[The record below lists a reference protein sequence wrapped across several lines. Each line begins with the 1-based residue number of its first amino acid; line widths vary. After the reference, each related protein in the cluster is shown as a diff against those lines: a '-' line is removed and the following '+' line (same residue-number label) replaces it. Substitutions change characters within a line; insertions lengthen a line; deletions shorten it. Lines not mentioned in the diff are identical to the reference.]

1 MVRVGIVGAGASGLM
16 AAITAAG
23 QGAEVCIYENKDKA
37 GKKILATGNGRCNFT
52 NTCQDPSFYRSE
64 NKDFPVTVLK
74 RFDHKDVIDFFYDLG
89 ICTNDR
95 NGYIYPKSDQA
106 SAILE
111 VLLMEAE
118 RLGVKIITECKIS
131 EIRKRKKE
139 FKLINENGDV
149 YKADKVILCAG
160 SKASPVTGSDG
171 SGYDLA
177 KALGHSLVPVLP
189 SLVQLRCREKFYK
202 KVSGVRVNG
211 KVTLFVDNKPA
222 ASDTGEIQLTNY
234 GISGI
239 PVFQVSRY
247 ASIGLY
253 NKKEV
258 KAVINFMPD
267 YTEEELKIFIK
278 DRIEKRPEKTVEEFF
293 TGMFNKKLSQLFVNI
308 LNLKENIKAGSLSDN
323 DVLRMVK
330 LISSFTTVVTETNS
344 FDQAQVCC
352 GGINT
357 NEIDPST
364 LESLYVKGLYFAGE
378 IMDVDGICGG
388 YNLQWA
394 WSSGYT
400 AGMEASGK
408 GVDQHDQN

>member
-52 NTCQDPSFYRSE
+52 NKNQDPSFYRSD
-64 NKDFPVTVLK
+64 NKNFPVKVLNK
-74 RFDHKDVIDFFYDLG
+74 FDYKNVIEFFYDLG

-106 SAILE
+106 SAVLD
-111 VLLMEAE
+111 VLLMEAK
-118 RLGVKIITECKIS
+118 RFGVKILTECKIK

-139 FKLINENGDV
+139 FKLVNENGDV
-149 YKADKVILCAG
+149 FKADKVILCAG

-177 KALGHSLVPVLP
+177 KAFGHSLIPVLP
-189 SLVQLRCREKFYK
+189 SLVQLRCKEKFYK

-211 KVTLFVDNKPA
+211 KVTLLVNNKPL

-239 PVFQVSRY
+239 PVFQISRY

-253 NKKEV
+253 KKKEV
-258 KAVINFMPD
+258 KAEINFMP
-267 YTEEELKIFIK
+267 ELSKEELQSFIK
-278 DRIEKRPEKTVEEFF
+278 ERINKRPCKTLDEFF
-293 TGMFNKKLSQLFVNI
+293 TGLFNKKLSQLFVSI
-308 LNLKENIKAGSLSDN
+308 LNINETVTVNKLNDN
-323 DVLRMVK
+323 DILRMVK
-330 LISSFTTVVTETNS
+330 LISSFTTTVTETNS
-344 FDQAQVCC
+344 FEQAQVCC

-357 NEIDPST
+357 KEIDENT
-364 LESLYVKGLYFAGE
+364 LESLIVKGLYFAGE

-394 WSSGYT
+394 WSSGYV
-400 AGMEASGK
+400 AGMEASKK
-408 GVDQHDQN
+408 GENQYA

>member
-1 MVRVGIVGAGASGLM
+1 MTRVGIVGAGASGLM
-16 AAITAAG
+16 AAITAAKN
-23 QGAEVCIYENKDKA
+23 GADVCIYENKDKA

-52 NTCQDPSFYRSE
+52 NTCQDPSFYRSD
-64 NKDFPVTVLK
+64 NKDFPVNVLEK
-74 RFDHKDVIDFFYDLG
+74 FDYKAVLDFFYELG

-106 SAILE
+106 VAVLE
-111 VLLMEAE
+111 VLLMEAK
-118 RLGVKIITECKIS
+118 RVGVKIITDCKIV
-131 EIRKRKKE
+131 EIRKRKIE

-149 YKADKVILCAG
+149 FRADKVILCAG
-160 SKASPVTGSDG
+160 SKASPITGSDG
-171 SGYDLA
+171 SGYSLA
-177 KALGHSLVPVLP
+177 KSFGHSLVPVLP
-189 SLVQLRCREKFYK
+189 SLVQLRCKEKFYK

-211 KVTLFVDNKPA
+211 KVTLYVDNKKT

-239 PVFQVSRY
+239 PVFQISRY

-267 YTEEELKIFIK
+267 YSKEELYKFIC
-278 DRIEKRPEKTVEEFF
+278 DRISKRPEKTLDEFF
-293 TGMFNKKLSQLFVNI
+293 TGIFNKKLSQLFVSI
-308 LNLKENIKAGSLSDN
+308 LNLKDNTKVSTLKENDIE
-323 DVLRMVK
+323 RMNK
-330 LISSFTTVVTETNS
+330 LISSFTTIVTETNS
-344 FDQAQVCC
+344 FEQAQVCC

-357 NEIDPST
+357 KEIDKDT
-364 LESLYVKGLYFAGE
+364 LESLCVKDLYFAGE

-400 AGMEASGK
+400 AGISAAGK
-408 GVDQHDQN
+408 DRTYA

>member
-1 MVRVGIVGAGASGLM
+1 MTRVGIVGAGASGLM
-16 AAITAAG
+16 AAITAAKN
-23 QGAEVCIYENKDKA
+23 GADVCIYENKDKA

-52 NTCQDPSFYRSE
+52 NTCQDPSFYRSD
-64 NKDFPVTVLK
+64 NKNFPVNILEKFNHKAVLE
-74 RFDHKDVIDFFYDLG
+74 FFYDLG

-106 SAILE
+106 AAVLD
-111 VLLMEAE
+111 VLLMEAK
-118 RLGVKIITECKIS
+118 RLGVKIFTDCKIV

-139 FKLINENGDV
+139 FKLVNENGDIFR
-149 YKADKVILCAG
+149 ADKVIISAG

-171 SGYDLA
+171 SGYTLA
-177 KALGHSLVPVLP
+177 KSFGHSLIPVLP
-189 SLVQLRCREKFYK
+189 SLVQLRCKEKFYK

-211 KVTLFVDNKPA
+211 KVTLFVDNKEM

-239 PVFQVSRY
+239 PVFQISRY

-253 NKKEV
+253 NKNEV

-267 YTEEELKIFIK
+267 FSKNELIKFIC
-278 DRIEKRPEKTVEEFF
+278 DRIKRRPEKTIDEFF
-293 TGMFNKKLSQLFVNI
+293 TGLFNKKLSQLFVGI
-308 LNLKENIKAGSLSDN
+308 LNLKDNTKVSTLKENDID
-323 DVLRMVK
+323 RMSK
-330 LISSFTTVVTETNS
+330 LISSFTTIVTETNS
-344 FDQAQVCC
+344 FEQAQVCC

-357 NEIDPST
+357 KEIDPDT
-364 LESLYVKGLYFAGE
+364 LESLYVKDLYFAGE

-400 AGMEASGK
+400 AGMEASKKGGK
-408 GVDQHDQN
+408 WCA

>member
-1 MVRVGIVGAGASGLM
+1 M
-16 AAITAAG
+16 AAITAARN
-23 QGAEVCIYENKDKA
+23 GADVCIYENKDKA

-52 NTCQDPSFYRSE
+52 NTCQDPSFYRSD
-64 NKDFPVTVLK
+64 NKDFPLKVLNK
-74 RFDHKDVIDFFYDLG
+74 FDYKDVLDFFFELG

-111 VLLMEAE
+111 VLLYEAKS
-118 RLGVKIITECKIS
+118 LGVKIITECKIA

-139 FKLINENGDV
+139 FKLISEKGDAF
-149 YKADKVILCAG
+149 KADKVIVCAG

-171 SGYDLA
+171 SGYTLA
-177 KALGHSLVPVLP
+177 KSLGHSLVPVLP
-189 SLVQLRCREKFYK
+189 SLVQLRCKEKFYK

-211 KVTLFVDNKPA
+211 KVTLYVNNKET

-239 PVFQVSRY
+239 PVFQISRY
-247 ASIGLY
+247 AATGLY

-267 YTEEELKIFIK
+267 FDEGALKDFIVN
-278 DRIEKRPEKTVEEFF
+278 RINTRPLKTIDEFF
-293 TGMFNKKLSQLFVNI
+293 TGIFNKKLAQLFVTI
-308 LNLKENIKAGSLSDN
+308 LNIKESVLVKDLSDR
-323 DVLRMVK
+323 DIERIVK
-330 LISSFTTVVTETNS
+330 LISSFTTEVTETNS
-344 FDQAQVCC
+344 FEQAQVCA

-357 NEIDPST
+357 KEVNDET
-364 LESLYVKGLYFAGE
+364 LESLYVKDLYFAGE
-378 IMDVDGICGG
+378 ILDVDGICGG

-394 WSSGYT
+394 WSSGYV
-400 AGMEASGK
+400 AGLNASKK
-408 GVDQHDQN
+408 GI

>member
-1 MVRVGIVGAGASGLM
+1 MTRVGIVGAGASGLM
-16 AAITAAG
+16 AAITAAKN
-23 QGAEVCIYENKDKA
+23 GADVCIYENKDKA

-64 NKDFPVTVLK
+64 NKEFPVNVLK
-74 RFDHKDVIDFFYDLG
+74 KFDYKAVLDFFYDLG

-106 SAILE
+106 AAVLE
-111 VLLMEAE
+111 VLLMEAK
-118 RLGVKIITECKIS
+118 RVGVKIITDCKIA

-149 YKADKVILCAG
+149 FRADKVILCAG

-171 SGYDLA
+171 SGYALA
-177 KALGHSLVPVLP
+177 KSLGHSLIPVLP
-189 SLVQLRCREKFYK
+189 SLVQLRCKEKFYK

-211 KVTLFVDNKPA
+211 KVTLYVDNKEV

-253 NKKEV
+253 KKKEV

-267 YTEEELKIFIK
+267 VSKDELNKFIC
-278 DRIEKRPEKTVEEFF
+278 DRISKRPEKTLDEFF
-293 TGMFNKKLSQLFVNI
+293 TGIFNKKLSQLFVSI
-308 LNLKENIKAGSLSDN
+308 LNLKENTKVSALKEN
-323 DVLRMVK
+323 DINRMDK

-344 FDQAQVCC
+344 FEQAQVCC

-357 NEIDPST
+357 KEIDNNT
-364 LESLYVKGLYFAGE
+364 LESLYVKDLYFAGE

-400 AGMEASGK
+400 AGISASGK
-408 GVDQHDQN
+408 DNTYA

>member
-1 MVRVGIVGAGASGLM
+1 MTRVGIVGAGASGLM
-16 AAITAAG
+16 AAITAARN
-23 QGAEVCIYENKDKA
+23 GADVCIYENKDKA

-52 NTCQDPSFYRSE
+52 NTCQDPSFYRSD
-64 NKDFPVTVLK
+64 NKDFPLKVLNK
-74 RFDHKDVIDFFYDLG
+74 FDYKDVLDFFFELG

-111 VLLMEAE
+111 VLLYEAKS
-118 RLGVKIITECKIS
+118 LGVKIITECKIA

-139 FKLINENGDV
+139 FKLISEKGDAF
-149 YKADKVILCAG
+149 KADKVIVCAG

-171 SGYDLA
+171 SGYTLA
-177 KALGHSLVPVLP
+177 KSLGHSLVPVLP
-189 SLVQLRCREKFYK
+189 SLVQLRCKEKFYK

-211 KVTLFVDNKPA
+211 KVTLYVNNKET

-239 PVFQVSRY
+239 PVFQISRY
-247 ASIGLY
+247 AATGLY

-267 YTEEELKIFIK
+267 FDEGALKDFIVN
-278 DRIEKRPEKTVEEFF
+278 RINTRPLKTIDEFF
-293 TGMFNKKLSQLFVNI
+293 TGIFNKKLAQLFVTI
-308 LNLKENIKAGSLSDN
+308 LNIKESVLVKDLSDR
-323 DVLRMVK
+323 DIERIVK
-330 LISSFTTVVTETNS
+330 LISSFTTEVTETNS
-344 FDQAQVCC
+344 FEQAQVCA

-357 NEIDPST
+357 KEVNDET
-364 LESLYVKGLYFAGE
+364 LESLYVKDLYFAGE
-378 IMDVDGICGG
+378 ILDVDGICGG

-394 WSSGYT
+394 WSSGYV
-400 AGMEASGK
+400 AGLNASKK
-408 GVDQHDQN
+408 GI

>member
-1 MVRVGIVGAGASGLM
+1 MVRVGIIGAGASGLM
-16 AAITAAG
+16 AAITAAKN
-23 QGAEVCIYENKDKA
+23 GADVTIYEHKDKP

-52 NTCQDPSFYRSE
+52 NTCQNPSFYRSD
-64 NKDFPVTVLK
+64 NKDFPWKVITKFDYKKVL
-74 RFDHKDVIDFFYDLG
+74 DFFYDLG
-89 ICTNDR
+89 ICINDR

-106 SAILE
+106 AAVLE
-111 VLLMEAE
+111 VLLMEAK
-118 RLGVKIITECKIS
+118 RVGVKIITDCKIS

-149 YKADKVILCAG
+149 FRADKVILCAG

-171 SGYDLA
+171 SGYALA
-177 KALGHSLVPVLP
+177 KSLGHSLIPVLP
-189 SLVQLRCREKFYK
+189 SLVQLRCKEKFYK

-211 KVTLFVDNKPA
+211 KVTLYVDNKEV

-253 NKKEV
+253 KKKEV

-267 YTEEELKIFIK
+267 FSKDELNKFIC
-278 DRIEKRPEKTVEEFF
+278 DRISKRPEKTLDEFF
-293 TGMFNKKLSQLFVNI
+293 TGIFNKKLSQLFVSI
-308 LNLKENIKAGSLSDN
+308 LNLKENTKVSALKEN
-323 DVLRMVK
+323 DINRMDK

-344 FDQAQVCC
+344 FEQAQVCC

-357 NEIDPST
+357 KEIDNNT
-364 LESLYVKGLYFAGE
+364 LESLYVKDLYFAGE

-400 AGMEASGK
+400 AGISASGK
-408 GVDQHDQN
+408 DNTYA

>member
-1 MVRVGIVGAGASGLM
+1 MTRVGIVGAGASGLM
-16 AAITAAG
+16 AAITAAKN
-23 QGAEVCIYENKDKA
+23 GADVCIYENKDKA

-64 NKDFPVTVLK
+64 NKEFPVNVLK
-74 RFDHKDVIDFFYDLG
+74 KFDYKAVLDFFYDLG

-106 SAILE
+106 AAVLE
-111 VLLMEAE
+111 VLLMEAK
-118 RLGVKIITECKIS
+118 RVGVKIITDCKIA

-149 YKADKVILCAG
+149 FRADKVILCAG

-171 SGYDLA
+171 SGYALA
-177 KALGHSLVPVLP
+177 KSLGHSLIPVLP
-189 SLVQLRCREKFYK
+189 SLVQLRCKEKFYK

-211 KVTLFVDNKPA
+211 KVTLYVDNKEV

-253 NKKEV
+253 KKKEV

-267 YTEEELKIFIK
+267 FSKDELNKFIC
-278 DRIEKRPEKTVEEFF
+278 DRISKRPEKTLDEFF
-293 TGMFNKKLSQLFVNI
+293 TGIFNKKLSQLFVSI
-308 LNLKENIKAGSLSDN
+308 LNLKENTKVSALKEN
-323 DVLRMVK
+323 DINRMDK

-344 FDQAQVCC
+344 FEQAQVCC

-357 NEIDPST
+357 KEIDNNT
-364 LESLYVKGLYFAGE
+364 LESLYVKDLYFAGE

-400 AGMEASGK
+400 AGISASGK
-408 GVDQHDQN
+408 DNTYA

>member
-1 MVRVGIVGAGASGLM
+1 MVKVGIVGAGASGLM
-16 AAITAAG
+16 AAITAAK
-23 QGAEVCIYENKDKA
+23 QGADVCVYENKDKA

-52 NTCQDPSFYRSE
+52 NTCQDPSFYRSD
-64 NKDFPVTVLK
+64 NKDFPLKVLK
-74 RFDHKDVIDFFYDLG
+74 KFDHKKVLDFFYELG

-106 SAILE
+106 SAVLD

-118 RLGVKIITECKIS
+118 NLGVKIVTDCKIA

-139 FKLINENGDV
+139 FKIINEKGDV
-149 YKADKVILCAG
+149 YRADKVILCAG

-171 SGYDLA
+171 SGYTLA
-177 KALGHSLVPVLP
+177 KNMGHSLVPVLP
-189 SLVQLRCREKFYK
+189 SLVQLRCKEKFYK

-211 KVTLFVDNKPA
+211 KVTLLVDNRPA

-239 PVFQVSRY
+239 PVFQISRY

-267 YTEEELKIFIK
+267 LNEEDLKVFLK
-278 DRIEKRPEKTVEEFF
+278 DRINKRPDKTLDDFF
-293 TGMFNKKLSQLFVNI
+293 TGIFNKKLSQLFVNI
-308 LNLKENIKAGSLSDN
+308 LNIKGNLCVSRLKDDDIS
-323 DVLRMVK
+323 RMIQI
-330 LISSFTTVVTETNS
+330 ISSFKTTVTETNS

-357 NEIDPST
+357 KEIDPDT
-364 LESLYVKGLYFAGE
+364 LESLYVKDLYFAGE

-400 AGMEASGK
+400 AGMEASKK
-408 GVDQHDQN
+408 GGNGNA

>member
-1 MVRVGIVGAGASGLM
+1 MVKVGIVGAGASGLM
-16 AAITAAG
+16 AAITAAR
-23 QGAEVCIYENKDKA
+23 QGADVCIYENKDKA

-52 NTCQDPSFYRSE
+52 NTCQDPSFYRSD
-64 NKDFPVTVLK
+64 NKDFPLKVLK
-74 RFDHKDVIDFFYDLG
+74 RFDYKKVLEFFYEIG

-106 SAILE
+106 SAVLE

-118 RLGVKIITECKIS
+118 SLGVKIVTDCKIA

-139 FKLINENGDV
+139 FKIINEKGDV
-149 YKADKVILCAG
+149 YRADRVILCAG

-171 SGYDLA
+171 SGYTLA
-177 KALGHSLVPVLP
+177 KNMGHSLIPVLP
-189 SLVQLRCREKFYK
+189 SLVQLRCKEKFYK

-211 KVTLFVDNKPA
+211 KVTLLVDNKPV

-239 PVFQVSRY
+239 PVFQISRY

-258 KAVINFMPD
+258 KAVIDFMPD
-267 YTEEELKIFIK
+267 LTEDELRDFLN
-278 DRIEKRPEKTVEEFF
+278 DRINKRPDKTIEEFF
-293 TGMFNKKLSQLFVNI
+293 TGIFNKKLSQLFVSI
-308 LNLKENIKAGSLSDN
+308 LNIKENVSVKKLENN
-323 DVLRMVK
+323 DISRMIR
-330 LISSFTTVVTETNS
+330 LISSFTTTVTDTNS

-357 NEIDPST
+357 KEIDPET
-364 LESLYVKGLYFAGE
+364 LESLYVKDLYFAGE

-400 AGMEASGK
+400 AGMEASKK
-408 GVDQHDQN
+408 GGNGNA